1 MVCARKAIWRSDM
14 EPMGSAS
21 SCQTCDVYHPG
32 RSLGDYG
39 ASRVRDI
46 HLVIEML
53 IQRFHPSAQDYVYL
67 NDKVMH
73 FFGFMLVHTG
83 RIQGSVRL
91 SYSYGRQLIYAI
103 ACGR

>member
-1 MVCARKAIWRSDM
+1 M

-21 SCQTCDVYHPG
+21 SCETCDVYHPG

-46 HLVIEML
+46 HLVIKML

-73 FFGFMLVHTG
+73 FFGFMLVRTG
-83 RIQGSVRL
+83 RIQDPCDFLTHTKGNL
-91 SYSYGRQLIYAI
+91 SMLSHVGGRT
-103 ACGR
+103 GK